1 MLMQTDFSPI
11 DHIEMTTLA
20 QMQRGGS
27 WRMDTLHSYNDPILY
42 WITRGQ
48 GRMVVSGKMRGYG
61 PSNAVFLP
69 AKTMHSI
76 DLGPQCYGLAVTLPS
91 DPLMTLP
98 STPQPIRVANVPGQS
113 ELTGLLDNLQR
124 ELVSDRPAHTR
135 AARFHAGLISVWLE
149 RNLPE
154 PTKPDAAER
163 LVTRYCDLI
172 EKRIDEGLN
181 VEGYAAA
188 LDVTPT
194 HLTRSTQACCAMSAL
209 ELLTE
214 RVTHAARRRLTD
226 TSMTIKAVSESL
238 GFNSAA
244 YFTRSFQAQ
253 TGLTPSAFRDA
264 A

>member
-1 MLMQTDFSPI
+1 MLMQTDYSPI
-11 DHIEMTTLA
+11 DRIEVKTLA

-27 WRMDTLHSYNDPILY
+27 WRLDTLHSNKDPILY

-48 GRMVVSGKMRGYG
+48 GRLIVAGKMRGYG
-61 PSNAVFLP
+61 PSNAIFLP

-76 DLGPQCYGLAVTLPS
+76 ELGPQCYGLAVTLPS

-98 STPQPIRVANVPGQS
+98 ATPQQIRVPNVPGQS

-124 ELVSDRPAHTR
+124 ELSTDQPAQGR

-149 RNLPE
+149 RNLPK

-163 LVTRYCDLI
+163 LVSRYCALI
-172 EKRIDEGLN
+172 EERMDGGMN
-181 VEGYAAA
+181 VEAYATA

-194 HLTRSTQACCAMSAL
+194 HLTRSTQACCNMSAL

-253 TGLTPSAFRDA
+253 TGLTPSAFREA

>member
-1 MLMQTDFSPI
+1 MLMQNDYSSI
-11 DHIEMTTLA
+11 DLIEVNTLA

-27 WRMDTLHSYNDPILY
+27 WRLDTLHSNKDPILY

-48 GRMVVSGKMRGYG
+48 GRFVISGKMRGYG

-69 AKTMHSI
+69 AKTMHSME
-76 DLGPQCYGLAVTLPS
+76 LGPQCYGLAVTLPS

-98 STPQPIRVANVPGQS
+98 ATPQQIRVANVPGQS

-124 ELVSDRPAHTR
+124 ELTGERPAQSR

-149 RNLPE
+149 RNM
-154 PTKPDAAER
+154 PTQTRPDAAER
-163 LVTRYCDLI
+163 LVTRYCALI
-172 EKRIDEGLN
+172 EERIDGGMN
-181 VEGYAAA
+181 VEAYSRA
-188 LDVTPT
+188 LGVTPT
-194 HLTRSTQACCAMSAL
+194 HLTRSTQACCNMSAL

-226 TSMTIKAVSESL
+226 TSMTIRAVSESL

>member
-1 MLMQTDFSPI
+1 MLMQTDYSPT
-11 DHIEMTTLA
+11 DRIEVNTLA

-27 WRMDTLHSYNDPILY
+27 WRVDTLHSNEDPILY

-48 GRMVVSGKMRGYG
+48 GRLVVAGKMRGYG
-61 PSNAVFLP
+61 PSNALFLP

-76 DLGPQCYGLAVTLPS
+76 ELGPQCYGLAVTLPS

-98 STPQPIRVANVPGQS
+98 ATPQQIRVANVPGQS

-124 ELVSDRPAHTR
+124 ELVSDRPAHSR

-149 RNLPE
+149 RNLPASA
-154 PTKPDAAER
+154 KPDAAER
-163 LVTRYCDLI
+163 LVSRYCSLI
-172 EKRIDEGLN
+172 EERISEGLN

-194 HLTRSTQACCAMSAL
+194 HLTRSPQSCCSMSAL

-214 RVTHAARRRLTD
+214 RVTHAARKRLSD
-226 TSMTIKAVSESL
+226 TSMTVKGVSESL